1 MTEQS
6 SQWQELADRVEALAL
21 KLKLHVEQAGDDE
34 EVVKDAMSRLRA
46 DVDDA
51 FKAAGNAVKDHA
63 VREDVREVGRLLTD
77 ALDTTFSRVGD
88 QVRDLFERRR

>member
-21 KLKLHVEQAGDDE
+21 KLKLHAEQASDDGA
-34 EVVKDAMSRLRA
+34 VKDALGRLRA

-51 FKAAGNAVKDHA
+51 FEAAGNAVQDHA

-88 QVRDLFERRR
+88 QVRDLFERRP

>member
-21 KLKLHVEQAGDDE
+21 KLKLHAEQAGDDGE
-34 EVVKDAMSRLRA
+34 VKDAMGRLRA

-51 FKAAGNAVKDHA
+51 FKAAGNAVQDHA

-77 ALDTTFSRVGD
+77 ALDTTFSRVGE
-88 QVRDLFERRR
+88 QVRDLFERRP